1 MLKLSAYACQPI
13 VNQCD
18 FTSTMAVYRD
28 TLSIPSLP
36 PLFFLSSSTSFSLS
50 TSPSS
55 SSSSSSYFLIFS
67 GNFAR
72 HRFFSLRVVTNFRK
86 NLIFSGNFT
95 GHRFFS
101 LRVVDLWNGD
111 SAAAVKEENGL

>member
-55 SSSSSSYFLIFS
+55 SSSSSSFFFIFLLNFS
-67 GNFAR
+67 
-72 HRFFSLRVVTNFRK
+72 
-86 NLIFSGNFT
+86 IQ
-95 GHRFFS
+95 RFFS

-111 SAAAVKEENGL
+111 SAAAVKEENGLLRTSG